1 MMGVDAA
8 SGAPLAEGWP
18 FDRLRIPPD
27 AGETMSARALMRLL
41 AIAAV
46 LTLPG
51 CLVVSCGP

>member
-1 MMGVDAA
+1 MGVDAA
-8 SGAPLAEGWP
+8 SGAPLAEGWS

-51 CLVVSCGP
+51 CLVVTCGP